1 MGLASVVLS
10 VTPHGLGCILLVED
24 EFLIRM
30 LLADELRDV
39 GYQVIE
45 AVNADEAIEVLRGLT
60 PDAIISDVRMPG
72 SMDGMGLLA
81 AVRKASPNL
90 PVILMSGH
98 ADPMDAVAAGAH
110 QLIAKPFRVGAIV
123 EAIRLALENAS

>member
-1 MGLASVVLS
+1 MRLASGELA
-10 VTPHGLGCILLVED
+10 VTPRGLGCILVVED

-45 AVNADEAIEVLRGLT
+45 AVNADEAIEVLRGVT

-81 AVRKASPNL
+81 AVRQSSPNL
-90 PVILMSGH
+90 PVIMMSAH
-98 ADPMDAVAAGAH
+98 ADPEDAVSAGAN
-110 QLIAKPFRVGAIV
+110 QFVAKPFRVGAMV
-123 EAIRLALENAS
+123 EAVRRELDKAL

>member
-45 AVNADEAIEVLRGLT
+45 AVNADEALEVLRGLT
-60 PDAIISDVRMPG
+60 PDAIISDVMMPG
-72 SMDGMGLLA
+72 SLDGMGLLA
-81 AVRKASPNL
+81 AVRETSPNL

-98 ADPMDAVAAGAH
+98 ADPMDAVAAGAN

>member
-1 MGLASVVLS
+1 MGLASGELA
-10 VTPHGLGCILLVED
+10 VTPRGLGCVLVVED

-45 AVNADEAIEVLRGLT
+45 AVNADEALEVLRGVT

-81 AVRKASPNL
+81 AVRQSSPNL
-90 PVILMSGH
+90 PVIMMSAH
-98 ADPMDAVAAGAH
+98 ADPADFVAAGAN
-110 QLIAKPFRVGAIV
+110 QFLSKPFRMGAIV
-123 EAIRLALENAS
+123 EAVRRELDTAP